1 MVYKMYVVSLM
12 LLMVIAQASKAC
24 CGDSTVTVSGS
35 GQVNGIPNIATF
47 SITIQET
54 ANTSKDASA
63 AANVKTTRVLS
74 ILAANNVS
82 KNDIQTAQLT
92 ISPQYD
98 WTNGTQT
105 FKGQQATQTISVK
118 LRNINP
124 DGSSIG
130 ALIDALTTINN
141 ITLSGISFDID
152 NKAPLNK
159 QARSLAYDDAKTKAT
174 QYAQLS
180 GLRLG
185 QALTITDN
193 SANSSPPVF
202 FALAKVS
209 SVADTSTQVPVGQLQ
224 VSNDVTITFKLI

>member
-1 MVYKMYVVSLM
+1 MYLASLLLLLVVTQST
-12 LLMVIAQASKAC
+12 KAC
-24 CGDSTVTVSGS
+24 CGDSTVTVSGNGKVS
-35 GQVNGIPNIATF
+35 GTPDIATF
-47 SITIQET
+47 SVTIQET
-54 ANTSKDASA
+54 ANTSKNASA
-63 AANVKTTRVLS
+63 AANVKTTQVLS

-105 FKGQQATQTISVK
+105 FKGQQATQTINVK

-124 DGSSIG
+124 NGSSVG
-130 ALIDALTTINN
+130 AIIDALTVINN
-141 ITLSGISFDID
+141 ITLSGINFDID
-152 NKAPLNK
+152 NKAPLNN
-159 QARSLAYDDAKTKAT
+159 QARSLAYNDAKTKAS

-193 SANSSPPVF
+193 SYSSNPPVV
-202 FALAKVS
+202 FAAARASFAVDS
-209 SVADTSTQVPVGQLQ
+209 STQVPVGQL
-224 VSNDVTITFKLI
+224 